1 MKKSILHSLNGIAQ
15 AIYDKK
21 GFNILVLDVTG
32 VSSLSDFVVIA
43 EGNIDRHVKALALAV
58 KKSLDDL
65 GLKPLYV
72 EGERTG
78 DWVVI
83 DCGEVM
89 VHLLVP
95 DFRERYSL
103 EKLWKPSKVV
113 DVKIITNKK
122 PESQEVYD

>member
-1 MKKSILHSLNGIAQ
+1 MRLLNGIAQ
-15 AIYDKK
+15 SIYDKK
-21 GFNILVLDVTG
+21 GSNILVLDVRG
-32 VSSLSDFVVIA
+32 VSSLTDFVVIA
-43 EGNIDRHVKALALAV
+43 EGNIDRHVKALSLAV
-58 KKSLDDL
+58 RKSLEEL
-65 GLKPLYV
+65 GSAPLYV

-103 EKLWKPSKVV
+103 EGLWRPAKVV
-113 DVKIITNKK
+113 DVTIVTNKVAK
-122 PESQEVYD
+122 NVEVYD